1 MKTNKVF
8 VSGCFDMMH
17 SGHIRFLEEASTY
30 GDVYVGIGSDDTIK
44 ELKGRYPI
52 TTQAERKYMLES
64 LRAVKECVINS
75 GTGVID
81 FLTEIKSIDP
91 DYLIVNEEG
100 NTPLKIALCKE
111 LDIKYVVL
119 ERRPHTN
126 LPVRSTTSLRKECS
140 IPYRI
145 DLAGGWLDQP
155 AISKYGVGPVIGISI
170 EPTIEFNERSGMAS
184 STRCKAIELWQT
196 QIPEGDREKLAKV
209 LFSYENPPGTT
220 EISGSQDALNLTLQG
235 VNRLNYNGAFW
246 PYSIERSLDEQIL
259 SWLENCIYLIPLNP
273 REQNYNAYANQSI
286 TTAKVNRLA
295 IAATHC
301 WNAIIRRDI
310 VSLGKQV
317 RASFEAQLDIF
328 PSMITPEIDSVLS
341 QYQSQA
347 LGWKISGAGGGGYLI
362 FISDKP
368 VKHALQIKI
377 CRKLNL

>member
-126 LPVRSTTSLRKECS
+126 LPVRYTTSLRKECS